1 MATADE
7 SGHPGHSLGGGLTD
21 WQFEADLLADGRALL
36 ERLCDRIR
44 TRHLYPAGPN
54 LALLLEAIRQGR
66 RYVVIG
72 PHMFVA
78 LAADLRERLT
88 GSRDMRSASRHLS
101 LRQGLRQRLQEPA
114 QRRPQ
119 RA

>member
-1 MATADE
+1 MTRKE
-7 SGHPGHSLGGGLTD
+7 LRVRITHTR
-21 WQFEADLLADGRALL
+21 DLLRIAGGIEIDGHRVA
-36 ERLCDRIR
+36 
-44 TRHLYPAGPN
+44 